1 MSGEQNQAQ
10 EAMNMY
16 SITLSGPAPW
26 GFRLQGGKDFSMPL
40 TVSRLTP
47 GGKAAQAGVGVG
59 DWVVSIDDAN
69 AEDMTHVEAQNKIR
83 AATDSLTLSLN
94 KAFQTGG
101 EQKMETLEKHGLRV
115 ENVPGFIPNDRSKKR
130 LIQDTEDWQPRTGTT
145 QSRSFRILAQLTGTD
160 FMQDPDD
167 ENMKRSS
174 FLPGMKVFLGLDFLG
189 LISLKLCDTVLL
201 QLRQREKFLTEIQ
214 SPRYARL
221 RDWHHDR
228 SARALNIKS

>member
-1 MSGEQNQAQ
+1 MSGDTK
-10 EAMNMY
+10 EAMNIY
-16 SITLSGPAPW
+16 CVTLSGPAPW

-59 DWVVSIDDAN
+59 DWVVSISETN
-69 AEDMTHVEAQNKIR
+69 AEEMTHVEAQNKIR
-83 AATDSLTLSLN
+83 AATDSLTLTLSR
-94 KAFQTGG
+94 AFQPGGG
-101 EQKMETLEKHGLRV
+101 EQKQPEIIDNRGEVYFDEFYPEKHSLRV
-115 ENVPGFIPNDRSKKR
+115 APPCFIPNDRSKKR
-130 LIQDTEDWQPRTGTT
+130 LIEDTQDWQPRTGTT

-167 ENMKRSS
+167 ETMKRS
-174 FLPGMKVFLGLDFLG
+174 
-189 LISLKLCDTVLL
+189 
-201 QLRQREKFLTEIQ
+201 REKFLSEIQ

>member
-1 MSGEQNQAQ
+1 MSGEQREGQ
-10 EAMNMY
+10 EAMNIY
-16 SITLSGPAPW
+16 CITLAGPAPW

-59 DWVVSIDDAN
+59 DWVVSISDTN

-83 AATDSLTLSLN
+83 AATDSLTLTLS
-94 KAFQTGG
+94 KAFQAGG
-101 EQKMETLEKHGLRV
+101 DQKMETLDKGEATFYDDMYQVSKHGLRA
-115 ENVPGFIPNDRSKKR
+115 ENLPCFIPNDRSKKR
-130 LIQDTEDWQPRTGTT
+130 LIEDTQDWQPRTGTT

-167 ENMKRSS
+167 ENMKRA
-174 FLPGMKVFLGLDFLG
+174 
-189 LISLKLCDTVLL
+189 
-201 QLRQREKFLTEIQ
+201 REKFLTEIQ

-221 RDWHHDR
+221 RDWHHER